1 MIQYRLRCKDGHE
14 FDSWFQSSAAYE
26 RLAASGHVACAV
38 CGAAGVEKAL
48 MAPAVKKPGAEA
60 ARPLTDP
67 ATEAERQLADL
78 RRQIEENSDY
88 VGLNFA
94 AEARAIHDGESPARS
109 IHGEARIDEARALL
123 EDGIPVAPLPFRP
136 ARRTN

>member
-1 MIQYRLRCKDGHE
+1 MIQYRLRCRDGHE

-26 RLAASGHVACAV
+26 RLAASGHVACTV
-38 CGAAGVEKAL
+38 CGTAEVAKAL
-48 MAPAVKKPGAEA
+48 MAPVVKKAEA

-67 ATEAERQLADL
+67 ATEAERQLAEL
-78 RRQIEENSDY
+78 RRRIEENSDY

-94 AEARAIHDGESPARS
+94 AEARAIHDGDSPARS
-109 IHGEARIDEARALL
+109 IYGEARADEARALL

-136 ARRTN
+136 AKRSN

>member
-14 FDSWFQSSAAYE
+14 FDSWFQSSTAYE

-38 CGAAGVEKAL
+38 CGAEGVEKAL
-48 MAPAVKKPGAEA
+48 MAPAVTKTAEA
-60 ARPLTDP
+60 PRPLAEP
-67 ATEAERQLADL
+67 ASEAERQLTEL

-94 AEARAIHDGESPARS
+94 AEARAIHDGDSPARS
-109 IHGEARIDEARALL
+109 IYGEARPDEARALL

-136 ARRTN
+136 ARRSN